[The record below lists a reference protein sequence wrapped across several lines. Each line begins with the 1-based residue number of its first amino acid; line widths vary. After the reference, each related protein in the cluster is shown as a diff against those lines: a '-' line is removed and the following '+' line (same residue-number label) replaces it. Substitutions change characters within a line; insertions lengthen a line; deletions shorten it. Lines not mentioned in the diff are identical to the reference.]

1 VEERDQH
8 ENKGGL
14 PELIDVT
21 KCNTVGTAFRGDESM
36 EMTSASFPCQFRR
49 EGRKEAALR
58 ELALESEAKQSSS
71 SIIIIKKTQPFEMVA
86 GATRVVEWGSFDGTL
101 RQAQF
106 GTWKRERKKRLKQ
119 KIDSRVSA
127 GVCQESKL
135 PCPVR

>member
-1 VEERDQH
+1 MTSEQLEGPAVARGNGDAKASVSRAQRIRIQGIAGAGCSIPVEERDQH

-36 EMTSASFPCQFRR
+36 EMTSASFLCQFRR

-71 SIIIIKKTQPFEMVA
+71 S
-86 GATRVVEWGSFDGTL
+86 
-101 RQAQF
+101 
-106 GTWKRERKKRLKQ
+106 KRPSHSKWWP
-119 KIDSRVSA
+119 VPP
-127 GVCQESKL
+127 ES
-135 PCPVR
+135 